1 MNKDLKHLIDVAEKK
16 SIADIVLKN
25 CKIINVFSHEILE
38 GNLAIDSGI
47 IIGMGNYSGNV
58 EIDLNGKYVA
68 PGLIDSHVHIET
80 SMVPPP
86 QFARAVIP
94 KGTTTVII
102 DPHEIANVCGIK
114 GIEYMLKSS
123 EKIPLTVFCMLP
135 SCVPATNLENSGAI
149 LEAKDLNG
157 LMKNPRVLGLGEVM
171 NYPAVI
177 QGDRKILDKIYLAN
191 KNDKMIDGHSPEMSK
206 ENLNSY
212 IISGIKTDH
221 ECVTIDEM
229 IEKLRRGMYISIRE
243 GSAAKNLKSLINGIT
258 KENER
263 RCLFCTDDR
272 HINDII
278 ENGYINNNIK
288 MAIQIGLDPIT
299 AIKMATINICE
310 CYGIKNLG
318 AIAPGYLADL
328 IIIDNL
334 KDFNILEVMKNGVFV
349 AKNEKPLFK
358 SENIFAPEV
367 NNTVNIK
374 NICLEDFKIKLTT
387 SKANIMRLIPHSLFT
402 KKVVRQIDRDQD
414 GYFKFN
420 KTQDILKLAVIER
433 HKATGNIGFALVEN
447 FSLKNGA
454 IASTVANDSHNILV
468 IGDNDKDMFLAVKE
482 IEKTQGGVTIVSQ
495 GEVLKTL
502 ELPIAG
508 LMSDKPVEEVNK
520 ILKDMLTIAYKNL
533 NVNKEIEPFMTLSF
547 LALPVIPEIKVTDM
561 GLVDV
566 TNFKFIDISV

>member
-149 LEAKDLNG
+149 LEAKDLND

>member
-16 SIADIVLKN
+16 SIADVVLKN

-191 KNDKMIDGHSPEMSK
+191 KNDKIIDGHSPEMSK

>member
-86 QFARAVIP
+86 QFAGAVIP

-149 LEAKDLNG
+149 LEAKDLND

-349 AKNEKPLFK
+349 AKNKKPLFK

>member
-149 LEAKDLNG
+149 LEAKDLND

-191 KNDKMIDGHSPEMSK
+191 KNDKIIDGHSPEMSK

-495 GEVLKTL
+495 REVLKTL

>member
-86 QFARAVIP
+86 QFARAVVP

-149 LEAKDLNG
+149 LEAKDLND
-157 LMKNPRVLGLGEVM
+157 LMKNPRILGLGEVM

-191 KNDKMIDGHSPEMSK
+191 KNDKIIDGHSPEMSK

-310 CYGIKNLG
+310 CYRIKNLG